1 MFNFFKKDEEIS
13 KLEEILRYK
22 GFDDL
27 SENLVFSTVYKI
39 RENYKDFSKV
49 KILTMSEKD
58 FLTYIMDILKNDVY
72 GIKFINNLG
81 TKETYNPMLKHIN
94 IINNDYSLLK
104 TLLYIKKANIFFE
117 KDNILSDFSLEM
129 SKILS
134 MGLSRMYL
142 DIFREFNSVTWIP
155 SYDIYNMEKLLVYI
169 FLWILGPNYIYK
181 GMINGSLNM
190 DNMFLKILKDYG
202 IEYYFC
208 FYEVLIKMLISEKY
222 IESPKKFEVFK
233 KQFLEKI
240 DKKEERINNIPKEK
254 EKREKEIRGKTNKL
268 AQINVSLRDPE
279 LCQRLYFAY
288 SKKNNVSI
296 EEYKKRLIDEKIRV
310 NEVLEDI
317 KKYNEEKIFFIQ
329 NEITILKKSLEEF
342 ENKIKINSKKNKT
355 KISEIISEEEKSK
368 MKLEQIFLKIR
379 EFFEK
384 EILKFFCKT
393 LDMKT
398 DCIKSLSEE
407 KYIIYEFKILRY
419 LMHFK
424 LKEKSKVMDIEK
436 FNKRIKN
443 MQIMLLKK
451 LFYLNKIVKITENE
465 EINRVIILEILK
477 TNIIDLEDIRCI
489 VRKEYNKIYISI
501 LDKDIWQAET
511 TITLKE
517 DINVLVKENK
527 KYKVFK

>member
-1 MFNFFKKDEEIS
+1 MFRFFKKDEEILR
-13 KLEEILRYK
+13 LEEILRYK

-27 SENLVFSTVYKI
+27 SENLVFSTIYKI

-49 KILTMSEKD
+49 KILAMSEKD
-58 FLTYIMDILKNDVY
+58 FLTYIMNILENDVY

-81 TKETYNPMLKHIN
+81 SKETYNPMIKHIN

-134 MGLSRMYL
+134 SGFARMYL
-142 DIFREFNSVTWIP
+142 DVFREFNSVTWIP
-155 SYDIYNMEKLLVYI
+155 SYDIYNMEKLLMYI
-169 FLWILGPNYIYK
+169 LLWTLGPNYIYT
-181 GMINGSLNM
+181 GIVNGSLNM
-190 DNMFLKILKDYG
+190 DNLLSKILKDYG
-202 IEYYFC
+202 IEYYFY
-208 FYEVLIKMLISEKY
+208 FYELLIKILLSEKY
-222 IESPKKFEVFK
+222 MESPKEFKEFK

-240 DKKEERINNIPKEK
+240 DKKEERINSVPREK
-254 EKREKEIRGKTNKL
+254 GKREKEIREKTNKL
-268 AQINVSLRDPE
+268 GQINISLKDPE

-288 SKKNNVSI
+288 SKKNNISI
-296 EEYKKRLIDEKIRV
+296 EEYKKRLEDEKIRV
-310 NEVLEDI
+310 NEILEDI

-329 NEITILKKSLEEF
+329 NEITILKKSLSEF

-355 KISEIISEEEKSK
+355 KINEIISEEEKDKIKSG
-368 MKLEQIFLKIR
+368 QVFVKIR

-384 EILKFFCKT
+384 EIFTFFSKT

-398 DCIKSLSEE
+398 DCIKSLSDE

-424 LKEKSKVMDIEK
+424 LKEKSKIMDIEK
-436 FNKRIKN
+436 FNKKIKN

-465 EINRVIILEILK
+465 EINRVIILEVLK
-477 TNIIDLEDIRCI
+477 TNIIDLEDVRCV